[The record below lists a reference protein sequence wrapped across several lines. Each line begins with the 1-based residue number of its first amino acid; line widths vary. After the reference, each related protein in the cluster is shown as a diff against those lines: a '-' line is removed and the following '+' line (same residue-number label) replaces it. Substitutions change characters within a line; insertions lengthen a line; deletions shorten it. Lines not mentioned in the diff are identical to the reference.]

1 MSCIVI
7 RIETILKLSEFTL
20 QSTATLLLPYKQI
33 ALLNM
38 IDNRQVELEM

>member
-7 RIETILKLSEFTL
+7 RIETFTL

-33 ALLNM
+33 ALLNT